1 MVDLASVG
9 FVDRIGYRASMVL
22 AHALAA
28 LGLALLAILPEL
40 RPSPFVGILLSVCI
54 YAVGGGL
61 LEVVPILL
69 LAGLWLSGRAGK
81 PATKG

>member
-22 AHALAA
+22 AHTLAA

-40 RPSPFVGILLSVCI
+40 LPSPFVGILLSVCI

-61 LEVVPILL
+61 LEVFPILL
-69 LAGLWLSGRAGK
+69 LAGLWLSGRAVK